1 MPDIIVF
8 DRSGEKRNLDLPI
21 GGSLMEAL
29 RDSGYDD
36 IIAICGG
43 NCTCAT
49 CHVYIEP
56 LNQNTLPSVSE
67 DEQVLIESL
76 AHSKPNSRLSCQ
88 IEINEF
94 LSGSVVRIPPEE

>member
-1 MPDIIVF
+1 
-8 DRSGEKRNLDLPI
+8 
-21 GGSLMEAL
+21 MEAL

-43 NCTCAT
+43 NCSCAT
-49 CHVYIEP
+49 CHVYIDH
-56 LNQNTLPSVSE
+56 LNQSALPSITE

-76 AHSKPNSRLSCQ
+76 SHSKENSRLSCQ

-94 LSGSVVRIPPEE
+94 LSGSVVHIPPEE